1 MSTSLM
7 LMSLAIPFDTTG
19 PDRAIDRGLAT
30 RIAELV
36 LHGRTTI
43 VARILFAGLAVT
55 HVTGA

>member
-1 MSTSLM
+1 MSTRLM

-30 RIAELV
+30 RIAELI

-43 VARILFAGLAVT
+43 VAGIFLAGLAIAD
-55 HVTGA
+55 VTGA

>member
-1 MSTSLM
+1 M

-19 PDRAIDRGLAT
+19 PDRTIDCGLAA

-36 LHGRTTI
+36 LHGRATI